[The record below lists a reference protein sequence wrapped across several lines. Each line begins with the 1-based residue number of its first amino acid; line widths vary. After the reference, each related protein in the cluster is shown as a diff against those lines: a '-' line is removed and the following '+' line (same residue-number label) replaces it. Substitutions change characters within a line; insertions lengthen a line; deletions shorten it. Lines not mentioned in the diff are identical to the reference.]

1 MKSLT
6 TGSNKGMVNM
16 LMKASRGSGASQRID
31 PEPIPSYPLTSSEP
45 LPPIEIPEPIHPPIS
60 VSDTIAIPL
69 AKGANILTVGEGV
82 TFSGKVIEADSVI
95 LQGSADGD
103 INARSVEIS
112 ASGSLT
118 GTVSCETLD
127 IAGVFSGKASVI
139 GGLSVRKAGRIDG
152 EIRYGSLAVDEG
164 GVVLGT
170 LDQGTEKP
178 PPPSA
183 SKGSTGPPPAGS
195 D

>member
-6 TGSNKGMVNM
+6 TGSNKGIVNM
-16 LMKASRGSGASQRID
+16 LMKASRGSGVTHRVDSESIRPNQLS
-31 PEPIPSYPLTSSEP
+31 PSEARRSL
-45 LPPIEIPEPIHPPIS
+45 EIPEPIYPPIS
-60 VSDTIAIPL
+60 VSDTPAIPL

-178 PPPSA
+178 PPPST
-183 SKGSTGPPPAGS
+183 SKGSTGPPPAGP